1 MTKLPAAVLSGT
13 VIQMWRM
20 MPGPSM
26 SASVMVSPDSRGTQH
41 EPLRPT
47 PRWLADM
54 AARPF
59 SPVMFSGVMARL
71 SSPPCIHTSLRNSLI
86 VDLLYSSSSYSA
98 ELAPFT

>member
-1 MTKLPAAVLSGT
+1 
-13 VIQMWRM
+13 
-20 MPGPSM
+20 M

-86 VDLLYSSSSYSA
+86 ATPYSSSSHA
-98 ELAPFT
+98 AALAPFT